1 LGFYRQIFG
10 PEHAKIA
17 LSLRNLAMALYGQGQ
32 LTAAESY
39 LQEAV
44 AMDRRLFGE
53 DSLPVAA
60 SLYDL
65 ASVLRAK
72 GELAEAEQADRQ
84 ALTVRRKLPVN
95 EGLELIASLGN
106 LALVLQGRDK
116 PDEAEVLLREALGD
130 LREFCGNDPAREV
143 PTLGLVL
150 QRLAALL
157 INRKALPE
165 ARSLAAEAVVL
176 YRRHSD
182 WPARDHQHALR
193 VLGGV
198 LAELN
203 DSPGL
208 DAVYE
213 ESLAFSRQPRENDDP
228 TAITPLR
235 SLARILRKAGKPAEA
250 RNLSNEAV
258 ARYARLAERGDV
270 GAMGGAAWLLA
281 TCPDSEVRDGPR
293 AVLFAQQ
300 AIAATQGRDANLL
313 DTLAAAYAAAGEFA
327 KAVSAQEKAI
337 ALMRDEATKNAFS
350 QRLKLYQANQ
360 PYVD

>member
-1 LGFYRQIFG
+1 LQQTLNGAGLSIVEGRDKTLPRAILNQTAARVAAELKDQPDARAEVCSALGEVHQALGEYIEAEKMQREALGFYRQIFG

-250 RNLSNEAV
+250 RNLSNEA
-258 ARYARLAERGDV
+258 
-270 GAMGGAAWLLA
+270 
-281 TCPDSEVRDGPR
+281 
-293 AVLFAQQ
+293 
-300 AIAATQGRDANLL
+300 
-313 DTLAAAYAAAGEFA
+313 
-327 KAVSAQEKAI
+327 
-337 ALMRDEATKNAFS
+337 
-350 QRLKLYQANQ
+350 RLKLYQANQ